1 MDIRPYRGWTLA
13 LLLAAGSALAQGSGP
28 AGLPEWDQLT
38 AQQREALVA
47 PLRERWN
54 QDPSQRARMLGH
66 AQRWQSMSPEQ
77 RGRARKGMRH
87 FEGMDP
93 VQRQQARALFQRM
106 RTLEPKQRDALRAQ
120 WKAMTPEQR
129 SEWVEQNPPG
139 AGSGSKPGP

>member
-1 MDIRPYRGWTLA
+1 MDIRPYRCWMLA
-13 LLLAAGSALAQGSGP
+13 LLLAAGPALAQGSAP
-28 AGLPEWDQLT
+28 AELPEWDQLT
-38 AQQREALVA
+38 AQQRQALVA

-66 AQRWQSMSPEQ
+66 AQHWQSMSPEQ

-93 VQRQQARALFQRM
+93 AQRRQARALFERM
-106 RTLEPKQRDALRAQ
+106 RTLEPQQREDLRTQ

-129 SEWVEQNPPG
+129 SEWVEQNPPS
-139 AGSGSKPGP
+139 ARSPAQPGR